1 MEAYWIDSHSHMNDD
16 PFREGFDEYIKRALQ
31 ANVRRINLICLNR
44 AQLEYALE
52 RKKQYSFL
60 DVTFGY
66 HPEDADKISEEDIA
80 YLEEVISDPRIIALG
95 EIGLDYYWV
104 SDNKER
110 QKELFIRQIEI
121 ANRANKP
128 IVIHSR
134 SAAQDSYDILKK
146 HARTKV
152 LLHCFGESNEM
163 MKEYLKLGY
172 YVSFTG
178 VLTFKNSKNVQHNA
192 ATADIGR
199 IMIET
204 DCPYMTPVPLRGQQN
219 ESSYVHYV
227 GEFLAELREMSAEDL
242 QLQLISNYER
252 FFDEKD

>member
-1 MEAYWIDSHSHMNDD
+1 MNDD
-16 PFREGFDEYIKRALQ
+16 PFIQDFDSYIERALQ
-31 ANVRRINLICLNR
+31 ADVRRINLICLNR
-44 AQLEYALE
+44 EQLSFALE
-52 RKKQYSFL
+52 KKQQYPFL

-66 HPEDADKISEEDIA
+66 HPEDANEITEDDLL
-80 YLEEVISDPRIIALG
+80 YLEEVISDERIQAVG

-104 SDNKER
+104 SDNKPK
-110 QKELFIRQIEI
+110 QQELFIRQIEI
-121 ANRANKP
+121 ANKAGKP

-134 SAAQDSYDILKK
+134 SAAQDSFDILKQ

-152 LLHCFGESNEM
+152 LLHCFGESKEM
-163 MKEYLKLGY
+163 MREYLKLGY

-178 VLTFKNSKNVQHNA
+178 ALTFKNSRNVQENA
-192 ATADIGR
+192 ATADIDR

-227 GEFLAELREMSAEDL
+227 GEFLAGLRQIGIEELQD
-242 QLQLISNYER
+242 QLKNNYER

>member
-1 MEAYWIDSHSHMNDD
+1 MESYWFDSHSHMNDD
-16 PFREGFDEYIKRALQ
+16 PFLEGFDEYISRALES
-31 ANVRRINLICLNR
+31 NVRRINLICLNR
-44 AQLEYALE
+44 AQLEYAL
-52 RKKQYSFL
+52 KKKETYPFL
-60 DVTFGY
+60 DATFGY
-66 HPEDADKISEEDIA
+66 HPEDVDKVSEEDIR
-80 YLEEVISDPRIIALG
+80 YLESVIDDPRIIALG

-104 SDNKER
+104 SDNKEK

-134 SAAQDSYDILKK
+134 SAAQDSFDILKQY
-146 HARTKV
+146 AGTKV

-163 MKEYLKLGY
+163 MREYLRLGY

-192 ATADIGR
+192 ATADIDR

-219 ESSYVHYV
+219 ESSYVRYV
-227 GEFLAELREMSAEDL
+227 GEFLANLRQMSVEDL
-242 QLQLISNYER
+242 QRQLIANYER
-252 FFDEKD
+252 FFHEED